1 MNVNETKY
9 TTYLHNFGVFFN
21 IGFQWH
27 DKVDVKSLELQEKSE
42 EPKKKMKQYVFAAFI
57 FSDEQSFK
65 EI

>member
-9 TTYLHNFGVFFN
+9 TTYLHNFSVFFN

-27 DKVDVKSLELQEKSE
+27 DEVDVKSLELQEKPRES
-42 EPKKKMKQYVFAAFI
+42 KKK
-57 FSDEQSFK
+57 